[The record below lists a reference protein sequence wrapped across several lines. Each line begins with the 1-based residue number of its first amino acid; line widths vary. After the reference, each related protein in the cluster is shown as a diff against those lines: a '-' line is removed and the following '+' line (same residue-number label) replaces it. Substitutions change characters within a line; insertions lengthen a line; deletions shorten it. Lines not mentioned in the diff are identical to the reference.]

1 MRAPG
6 SRKSDGARGLDLARR
21 RRDESPMPDRRDK
34 KRRPAAPRMSYTTK
48 VHMRRRLAAI
58 DFRFIA
64 AVIALIVAALLI
76 VRYA

>member
-1 MRAPG
+1 
-6 SRKSDGARGLDLARR
+6 
-21 RRDESPMPDRRDK
+21 
-34 KRRPAAPRMSYTTK
+34 
-48 VHMRRRLAAI
+48 MRRRLAAI